1 MDSRFKSGRTRLPHR
16 RVLIVITSIVGGGA
30 EAEAI
35 ALAQALHARRWEVAV
50 MSLLD
55 PGVAVEGLRDRG
67 IQLSCLGMVRR
78 VPDPRAI
85 FRLASFIRDFQ
96 PDIVHSQMVH
106 ANLLARITRLVCRM
120 PLLICTIQSI
130 QERSDRG
137 NGTKLKELA
146 YRATDW
152 LADVTTSVCEA
163 GARRYVKIRACP
175 PKKMLTIPNSVD
187 LETFHPDARER
198 IAVREQMGIEDGDF
212 LWLTAARLAKQKNY
226 FVLLE
231 AFRALA
237 DHYPKSRLVIA
248 GDGPLRTEMEQWLG
262 RHGLLG
268 RVQLVGHRKDVS
280 ELMRA
285 ADAFVLCSAWEGLPL
300 ALLEASASCLPV
312 IATDAGGNSETLVD
326 GQTGFL
332 VPGGDPAALAGA
344 MRNLMNMHLED
355 RLQLGEAGR
364 SHVLK
369 FSRNNIVSQW
379 ESLYCDLFA
388 KSRSGIQATKA
399 RLSS

>member
-1 MDSRFKSGRTRLPHR
+1 M
-16 RVLIVITSIVGGGA
+16 ITSIVGGGA

-35 ALAQALHARRWEVAV
+35 ALAQTLHARQWEVAV
-50 MSLLD
+50 ISLLD
-55 PGVAVEGLRDRG
+55 PGGAVEGLTDRG
-67 IQLSCLGMVRR
+67 IELNCLGMVRR

-96 PDIVHSQMVH
+96 PHIVHSQMVH
-106 ANLLARITRLVCRM
+106 ANLLARVTRLICRM
-120 PLLICTIQSI
+120 PVLICTSQNI

-152 LADVTTSVCEA
+152 LADMTTSVCEA
-163 GARRYVKIRACP
+163 GARRYVEIRACR
-175 PKKMLTIPNSVD
+175 PKKMVTIPNSVD
-187 LETFHPDARER
+187 LETFRPDAMER
-198 IAVREQMGIEDGDF
+198 IDVRKEMGIENGEF

-231 AFRALA
+231 AFRTLA
-237 DHYPKSRLVIA
+237 THNPKLRLIIA
-248 GDGPLRTEMEQWLG
+248 GDGPERSEMEQWLG
-262 RHGLLG
+262 RHGLMG
-268 RVQLVGHRKDVS
+268 RVQLLGLRKDVAR
-280 ELMRA
+280 LMRA

-312 IATDAGGNSETLVD
+312 IATDAGGNSETLID

-332 VPGGDPAALAGA
+332 VPGGDSAALASA
-344 MRNLMNMHLED
+344 MRNLMNMHVED
-355 RLQLGEAGR
+355 RLRLGEAGR
-364 SHVLK
+364 SHVMSK

-379 ESLYCDLFA
+379 ESLYCDLFD
-388 KSRSGIQATKA
+388 KSRSGIQATKT